1 MTLDHFLLITNIQ
14 TGLLFLV
21 ALASLYN
28 FKKRSKTTKL
38 LGFLYLSGFLIQIF
52 SLTVQYVNFT
62 AIPNGALR
70 NLAGSA
76 YDFFLVILGSSIYLA
91 SFNKKYQTQ
100 IIVVIVSFCL
110 FGFANLLFF
119 QKTTNASY
127 NHLLTSVILI
137 GYTVIYFYRLMIDL
151 PEKNLY
157 KFPMFWFN
165 TAFLFFHS
173 TTFFIYAFVDYL
185 VKVLNNNLIVYY
197 SIHNIFSIIECIL
210 LLIGL
215 YYDWSSLKNSPNDE
229 RLHQAN

>member
-1 MTLDHFLLITNIQ
+1 MTLDHFFLITSIQ

-21 ALASLYN
+21 AFASFYN
-28 FKKRSKTTKL
+28 FRKRSKATKL
-38 LGFLYLSGFLIQIF
+38 LGFLYLSGFLIHIF
-52 SLTVQYVNFT
+52 SLTIQYINFT
-62 AIPNGALR
+62 TIPNGALR

-76 YDFFLVILGSSIYLA
+76 YDFFLVILGSLIYLD

-100 IIVVIVSFCL
+100 IIIVIVSFCL
-110 FGFANLLFF
+110 FGLSNLLFF

-137 GYTVIYFYRLMIDL
+137 CYTVIYFYRLMIDL

-215 YYDWSSLKNSPNDE
+215 YYDWSSMNKSITDDRAQRTN
-229 RLHQAN
+229 